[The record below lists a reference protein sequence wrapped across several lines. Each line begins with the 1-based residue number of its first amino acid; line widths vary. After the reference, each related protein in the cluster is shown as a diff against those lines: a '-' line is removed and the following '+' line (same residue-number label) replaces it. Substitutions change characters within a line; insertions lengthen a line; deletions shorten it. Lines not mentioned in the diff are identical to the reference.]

1 MAQIMEI
8 IEAVKQE
15 QYRKTT
21 AIPFGF
27 EGIIHYCMQ
36 HGQTSSISTENFT
49 IPS

>member
-8 IEAVKQE
+8 VEAVKQE

-27 EGIIHYCMQ
+27 EGNHTLLYATWSNIKYF
-36 HGQTSSISTENFT
+36 N
-49 IPS
+49 